1 MNTIVIGLGNP
12 LLGDDGVGWRIA
24 EALRQETSVEVDCL
38 AVGGLALMERLVGY
52 QRAILVDAI
61 CTGTQPEGT
70 ITCCALEDL
79 PAPAGPHAS
88 AGPPASGGRH
98 LASAHDASLAVA
110 FQVGRALRAELPEQ
124 VIVLAVEAAR
134 VYDFSTELSPAVA
147 AAVPRAVQRAH
158 ELLHGVTWR

>member
-24 EALRQETSVEVDCL
+24 EALRQETNVEVDCL

-79 PAPAGPHAS
+79 AAEAG
-88 AGPPASGGRH
+88 GGH

-110 FQVGRALRAELPEQ
+110 FQVGRALHAELPEQ

>member
-24 EALRQETSVEVDCL
+24 EALRQETNVEVDCL

-61 CTGTQPEGT
+61 YTGTQPEGT

-79 PAPAGPHAS
+79 PAPAG
-88 AGPPASGGRH
+88 GH